1 MTPIQQEK
9 KSREEVNKLIKMA
22 NGRISDRLPEI
33 IDKLIELGQGVD
45 AIGYTRG
52 NGDPY
57 VYSIP
62 PNFRALEYLCNRV
75 LGKPVD
81 EATLGRDGE
90 VAEIR
95 VTYVDDWRSIPDST
109 PMDKQP

>member
-1 MTPIQQEK
+1 MVTGEK

-22 NGRISDRLPEI
+22 NGRISERLPEI
-33 IDKLIELGQGVD
+33 IDKLIELGQGVE
-45 AIGYTRG
+45 AIGYERG
-52 NGDPY
+52 NGNPY

-81 EATLGRDGE
+81 ETTLMGDNQ
-90 VAEIR
+90 VAEITVR
-95 VTYVDDWRSIPDST
+95 YVDDWRAEPEANPNDR
-109 PMDKQP
+109 